1 MRDRLIEIIKK
12 VPYGVSVGAKFEQHF
27 CEKVAD
33 CLLEN
38 GVIVPPCRV
47 GDMVYFVQSEKI
59 YSGKVILI
67 RPFIH
72 KDNTIF
78 HGNVEY
84 ECEDPFYNDGRKM
97 RHQVSVVF
105 QKYGC
110 NMIAYLTKE
119 QAEKAL
125 AEVAN
130 GT

>member
-12 VPYGVSVGAKFEQHF
+12 VPYGVGVGAKFEQHF

-38 GVIVPPCRV
+38 GVIVPPVKV
-47 GDMVYFVQSEKI
+47 GDTIYVVDVCATQIIKRQVTGIGQSEWGTIHIHSFGFRYPESSVGKI
-59 YSGKVILI
+59 
-67 RPFIH
+67 
-72 KDNTIF
+72 
-78 HGNVEY
+78 
-84 ECEDPFYNDGRKM
+84 
-97 RHQVSVVF
+97 VF
-105 QKYGC
+105 
-110 NMIAYLTKE
+110 LTKE